1 MGLWFLDVRI
11 PETAHTSYACLRLCA
26 VVLTDTTCRSQCSLI
41 LRQIALSGEKKG
53 TSNGTRIAHVY
64 ANQLE
69 NVNIYGD
76 GLTLVL
82 SGDSWKTV
90 YGTGAAYIG
99 VQISGGSGRFLFEE
113 TNTFFDD
120 VVGDGVRFKLLDSN
134 GEDIS
139 SSWVASTYISN
150 HAGTSVSEHM
160 LWFAIVPE
168 PSTATLSLM
177 ALTMLVTRR
186 RRK

>member
-1 MGLWFLDVRI
+1 M
-11 PETAHTSYACLRLCA
+11 
-26 VVLTDTTCRSQCSLI
+26 
-41 LRQIALSGEKKG
+41 KKG
-53 TSNGTRIAHVY
+53 GASNGTRIAHVY

-113 TNTFFDD
+113 PNTFFDD

-139 SSWVASTYISN
+139 SSWVASAYISN